1 LVNSTSLSDELSAPS
16 FLTMPTELDTTDRHL
31 LSLLQSNA
39 RESSANLARQLG
51 IARTTV
57 VARIARLERSGVV
70 AGYGVRLGREMEDN
84 AILAF
89 CGLSVQPKSAAALL
103 RAMQR
108 LPEIVEL
115 NSVSGPVDYMA
126 VIRCDTHA
134 RLDALLDEIGAI
146 DGVNHTTTS
155 IVLGRKID
163 RRRAAG

>member
-1 LVNSTSLSDELSAPS
+1 MA
-16 FLTMPTELDTTDRHL
+16 ELDPIDRHL
-31 LSLLQSNA
+31 LSLLQGNA
-39 RESSANLARQLG
+39 RESAANLARALG

-57 VARIARLERSGVV
+57 VARIARLEKNGVI
-70 AGYGVRLGREMEDN
+70 AGYGVRLGRQMEDN

-89 CGLSVQPKSAAALL
+89 CGLSVHPKAAPAVVRAL
-103 RAMQR
+103 QR
-108 LPEIVEL
+108 LPEVEEL

-134 RLDALLDEIGAI
+134 RLDKLLDEIGML

-155 IVLGRKID
+155 IVLARKID

>member
-1 LVNSTSLSDELSAPS
+1 MAEQDPI
-16 FLTMPTELDTTDRHL
+16 DRHL
-31 LSLLQSNA
+31 LSLLQGNA
-39 RESSANLARQLG
+39 RESAANLARALG

-57 VARIARLERSGVV
+57 VARIARLEKNGVI
-70 AGYGVRLGREMEDN
+70 AGYGVRLGRQMEDN

-89 CGLSVQPKSAAALL
+89 CGLSVQPKAAPAVVRAL
-103 RAMQR
+103 QR
-108 LPEIVEL
+108 LPEVEEL

-134 RLDALLDEIGAI
+134 RLDKLLDEIGML

-155 IVLGRKID
+155 IVLARKID

>member
-1 LVNSTSLSDELSAPS
+1 MAD
-16 FLTMPTELDTTDRHL
+16 LDQTDRHL
-31 LSLLQSNA
+31 LSLLQGNA
-39 RESSANLARQLG
+39 RESAANLARVLG

-57 VARIARLERSGVV
+57 VARIARLEKTGVI
-70 AGYGVRLGREMEDN
+70 AGFGVRLGGQMEDN

-89 CGLSVQPKSAAALL
+89 CGLSVQPKAAPAVVRAL
-103 RAMQR
+103 QR
-108 LPEIVEL
+108 FPEIEEL

-134 RLDALLDEIGAI
+134 RLDKLLDEIGML

-155 IVLGRKID
+155 IVLARKID

>member
-1 LVNSTSLSDELSAPS
+1 MTD
-16 FLTMPTELDTTDRHL
+16 LDPTDRHL
-31 LSLLQSNA
+31 LALLQANA
-39 RESSANLARQLG
+39 RESAANLSRALG

-57 VARIARLERSGVV
+57 VARIARLERTGVI
-70 AGYGVRLGREMEDN
+70 AGYGVRLGSRMEDN

-89 CGLSVQPKSAAALL
+89 CGLSVQPKAAPTVVRAL
-103 RAMQR
+103 QR
-108 LPEIVEL
+108 LPEVEEL

-134 RLDALLDEIGAI
+134 RLDKLLDEIGML

-155 IVLGRKID
+155 IVLARKID

>member
-1 LVNSTSLSDELSAPS
+1 MTD
-16 FLTMPTELDTTDRHL
+16 LDQTDRHL
-31 LSLLQSNA
+31 LSLLQANA
-39 RESSANLARQLG
+39 RESAANLARALG

-57 VARIARLERSGVV
+57 VARIARLERAGVI
-70 AGYGVRLGREMEDN
+70 AGYGVRLGQRMEDN

-89 CGLSVQPKSAAALL
+89 CGLSVQPKSAPAIVRAL
-103 RAMQR
+103 QR
-108 LPEIVEL
+108 LPEIEEL

-134 RLDALLDEIGAI
+134 RLDMLLDEIGML

-155 IVLGRKID
+155 IVLARKID

>member
-1 LVNSTSLSDELSAPS
+1 MA
-16 FLTMPTELDTTDRHL
+16 ELDQTDRHL
-31 LSLLQSNA
+31 LSLLQGNA
-39 RESSANLARQLG
+39 RESAANLARALG

-57 VARIARLERSGVV
+57 VARIARLEKNGVI
-70 AGYGVRLGREMEDN
+70 AGYGVRLGRQMEDN

-89 CGLSVQPKSAAALL
+89 CGLSVQPKAAPAVVRAL
-103 RAMQR
+103 QR
-108 LPEIVEL
+108 LPEVEEL

-134 RLDALLDEIGAI
+134 RLDRLLDEIGML

-155 IVLGRKID
+155 IVLARKID